1 MKPRHAAALALIWC
15 CIVSPSQTRAHPTLS
30 IWPAL
35 SGSDIDE
42 WANNL
47 RPYKVTQ
54 VGITCNKGDED
65 VAHAI
70 SKAMKQAGWPTPSDI
85 YVPEGPVGTGI
96 AASTRSAQAAS
107 ALQALFEKQFGLRV
121 EVKEYPSP
129 DGFVLLYIGIPAPRV
144 RIGPT

>member
-15 CIVSPSQTRAHPTLS
+15 CIVSPSQTRARPTLS

-42 WANNL
+42 WAKNL
-47 RPYKVTQ
+47 RRYKVTR

-65 VAHAI
+65 VGHAI
-70 SKAMKQAGWPTPSDI
+70 GKAMKQAGWAMPSNI

-121 EVKEYPSP
+121 EVKEYPSR
-129 DGFVLLYIGIPAPRV
+129 DGFVLLYIGKPAPRV